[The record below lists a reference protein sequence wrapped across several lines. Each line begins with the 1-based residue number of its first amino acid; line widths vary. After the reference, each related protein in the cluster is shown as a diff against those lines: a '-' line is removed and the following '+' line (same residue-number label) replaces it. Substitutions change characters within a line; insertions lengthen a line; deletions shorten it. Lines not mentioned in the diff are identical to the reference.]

1 MRYQRAIL
9 TVLCL
14 FIFATC
20 SAAGRRPSGNPY
32 VPGKYQDASVAMKPL
47 VILDAGHG
55 GTDEGAKVR
64 SFLEKKV
71 TLLTTLLTKKHLEE
85 LGYRVILT
93 RSRDSY
99 ISLPKRVQIANKAK
113 ASLFVSIHFNAS
125 KSVEAQGIE
134 VFYYNSDE
142 MWRSR
147 ASQRLAGCILGRVI
161 DQTDGTSRGVKHGNF
176 HVIRETDMPAVLVE
190 GGFITNQT
198 ERNRLKDRSYLDRIA
213 VGIAQGVDKYLKT

>member
-1 MRYQRAIL
+1 MRYQRAIM

-14 FIFATC
+14 FIFANC
-20 SAAGRRPSGNPY
+20 SAVGKRPSANPY
-32 VPGKYQDASVAMKPL
+32 VPAKYQEGSSSMKPL

-125 KSVEAQGIE
+125 KSTEAQGIE
-134 VFYYNSDE
+134 IFYYNSDE

-147 ASQRLAGCILGRVI
+147 ASQRLANCILYRVI

-176 HVIRETDMPAVLVE
+176 HVIRETDMPAVLIE
-190 GGFITNQT
+190 GGFITNQA

-213 VGIAQGVDKYLKT
+213 VGIAQGVDKYLGT

>member
-1 MRYQRAIL
+1 MRYQRAI
-9 TVLCL
+9 TIVLCL
-14 FIFATC
+14 LILVTSFTAGGRL
-20 SAAGRRPSGNPY
+20 SARSYAPEKDQGRYAP
-32 VPGKYQDASVAMKPL
+32 VKPL

-64 SFLEKKV
+64 SFLEKKIN
-71 TLLTTLLTKKHLEE
+71 LLTTLLTKKHLEE
-85 LGYRVILT
+85 LGYRVVLT

-99 ISLPKRVQIANKAK
+99 VSLPKRVSIANKTK

-125 KSVEAQGIE
+125 KSQEAQGIE

-147 ASQRLAGCILGRVI
+147 ASQRLANCVLYRVI
-161 DQTDGTSRGVKHGNF
+161 DQTDGLSRGVKHGNL
-176 HVIRETDMPAVLVE
+176 HVIRETEMPAVLVE
-190 GGFITNQT
+190 GGFITNQA
-198 ERNRLKDRSYLDRIA
+198 ERNKLKDKAYLDRIA